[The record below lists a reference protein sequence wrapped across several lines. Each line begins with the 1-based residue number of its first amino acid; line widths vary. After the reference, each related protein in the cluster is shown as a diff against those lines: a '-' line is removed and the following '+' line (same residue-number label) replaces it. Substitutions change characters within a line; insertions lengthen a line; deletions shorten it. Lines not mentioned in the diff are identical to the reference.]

1 MDKKSEI
8 IISILIIALAISLTY
23 NIKNFSFTPT
33 AYAIAGYNEP
43 VYRECEKQ
51 IPYEV
56 QEAYTETEPYTY
68 TYTENVPIK
77 YVIEKEN
84 SADCH
89 GKYSIFGACIDLTIK
104 NIDDTNGVFEVTVYV
119 DKYNRATDELIIRE
133 EKTQSQNIKIGNSY
147 KFSFVFDVDVSE
159 KWIYGYDIKTPSK
172 PIERQG
178 IKFQDVE
185 KTRTITKY
193 RTETG
198 PC

>member
-1 MDKKSEI
+1 MEKKAEI

-23 NIKNFSFTPT
+23 NISSFSSTPT
-33 AYAIAGYNEP
+33 AYAIANTNT
-43 VYRECEKQ
+43 VTLCEKQ
-51 IPYEV
+51 VPYEV

-84 SADCH
+84 SVDCH
-89 GKYSIFGACIDLTIK
+89 GKYSTFGACVDLTIK
-104 NIDDTNGVFEVTVYV
+104 NTDDTNGVFEVAVYI
-119 DKYNRATDELIIRE
+119 DKYSKNDELIGRE
-133 EKTQSQNIKIGNSY
+133 EKTQSQNIKAGDSY

-172 PIERQG
+172 PVERQG
-178 IKFQDVE
+178 IKFEDVE
-185 KTRTITKY
+185 KIRTVTEY